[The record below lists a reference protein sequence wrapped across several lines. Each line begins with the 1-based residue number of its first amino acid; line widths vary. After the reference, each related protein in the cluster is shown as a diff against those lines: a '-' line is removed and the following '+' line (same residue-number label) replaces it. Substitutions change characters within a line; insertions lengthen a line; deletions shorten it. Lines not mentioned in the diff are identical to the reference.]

1 MKTQAAVSSLKPHFR
16 YPLAD
21 PASRSRFLV
30 GSALLLAGFLI
41 PIVPALFALGY
52 AMQVMRRTTE
62 GEPPTMHDWSDW
74 GGMLREGFRFWVVS
88 FVYLLPG
95 LVVMLVG
102 VGVYFASVFGV
113 AIGGNESDAAVMA
126 VLLSLAT
133 MFISLAVGTVL
144 MVAGSIPMPAVLAH
158 VVAEDS
164 LGAAFR
170 FRRWWRVWRHNAL
183 GFLIA
188 WVILVGLA
196 SVSYLVMTLAY
207 YTLVLIC
214 LIPLLLVPVYF
225 YVVLVGASL
234 TGELYAESRASL
246 AEGEPA

>member
-1 MKTQAAVSSLKPHFR
+1 MKTQAAVSFLKPHFR

-21 PASRSRFLV
+21 PAARSRFLV
-30 GSALLLAGFLI
+30 GSALLLAGFLV

-62 GEPPTMHDWSDW
+62 GEPPAMQDWSDW
-74 GGMLREGFRFWVVS
+74 GGMLKQGFRFWVVS

-95 LVVMLVG
+95 LVVILLG
-102 VGVYFASVFGV
+102 LGVYFASVFGV
-113 AIGGNESDAAVMA
+113 AIGGSESNAAVMA
-126 VLLSLAT
+126 VLLSLAA
-133 MFISLAVGTVL
+133 MFISLAVGTLLIV
-144 MVAGSIPMPAVLAH
+144 VGSVPMPAVLAH
-158 VVAEDS
+158 VAAEDS

-170 FRRWWRVWRHNAL
+170 FRQWWRVWRHNAL

-188 WVILVGLA
+188 WVILMGLA
-196 SVSYLVMTLAY
+196 SVSYLVLTLAY

-214 LIPLLLVPVYF
+214 VIPLLLVPIYF
-225 YVVLVGASL
+225 YLVLVAASL

-246 AEGEPA
+246 AEAGPA